1 MSGLFHFQNLGGTF
15 LLLLPDYRS
24 YLPVLSLLPCCTIAL
39 TSLSLLPDYLSLLPR
54 EHAKRTNVVRH
65 TKHLSSCHPVILSS
79 CHPLILS
86 SCQSVSSNKNEPIIK
101 YINHFHQLHFS
112 LLITN
117 NSRDHYYHHHHYYY
131 HHYHHYF
138 STQFP
143 TNPETAV
150 SQTHSP
156 HPNPPAQESRP
167 SHSRRCRP

>member
-1 MSGLFHFQNLGGTF
+1 MSGLFHSQNLGGTF

-24 YLPVLSLLPCCTIAL
+24 YLPVLSLLPHSRSCL
-39 TSLSLLPDYLSLLPR
+39 TTYRSFR
-54 EHAKRTNVVRH
+54 ESMQKEQM
-65 TKHLSSCHPVILSS
+65 SCDTRNTRHPV
-79 CHPLILS
+79 ILS

-131 HHYHHYF
+131 HHYHHCHHYF
-138 STQFP
+138 STQSP

-156 HPNPPAQESRP
+156 HPNPPVQESRP